1 MKNIAVMGHIDHGKT
16 TLISTISRIF
26 EGEKKE
32 IYKNPETI
40 LRTETEIEFGGERYL
55 FFDYEEDSGYEEN
68 LDGTED
74 GAVLVVAATD
84 GPLMGTEKA
93 VELCENLGIK
103 IKAVFMNSCEWVDDE
118 ELIDLVEMDVEELLS
133 EHGMEDIPFIRGSA
147 RLAGMGYSGWEE
159 GIGKLVDTVA
169 EHF

>member
-40 LRTETEIEFGGERYL
+40 LRTETEIEFGGETYL

-68 LDGTED
+68 LEGTED

-133 EHGMEDIPFIRGSA
+133 EHGMEDISFIRGSA

>member
-26 EGEKKE
+26 EGDKKE

-40 LRTETEIEFGGERYL
+40 LRTETEIEFGGETYL

-103 IKAVFMNSCEWVDDE
+103 IKAVFMNSCERVDDE
-118 ELIDLVEMDVEELLS
+118 DLIDLVEMDVEELLS

>member
-26 EGEKKE
+26 EGDKKE
-32 IYKNPETI
+32 IFKNSETV
-40 LRTETEIEFGGERYL
+40 LRTETEIEFGGDTYL

-68 LDGTED
+68 LNGTED
-74 GAVLVVAATD
+74 GAILVVSATD
-84 GPLMGTEKA
+84 GPLMGTERA
-93 VELCENLGIK
+93 VELCEELGIE
-103 IKAVFMNSCEWVDDE
+103 IAAVFINSCEWVDDE
-118 ELIDLVEMDVEELLS
+118 ELIELMEMDVQDLLS

-159 GIGKLVDTVA
+159 GIGKLVDAVA
-169 EHF
+169 AHF

>member
-26 EGEKKE
+26 EGGKKE

-40 LRTETEIEFGGERYL
+40 LRTETEIEFGGETYL

-68 LDGTED
+68 LNGTED